1 MADNEM
7 RIKIRVDQSQYQKAM
22 KDMGRQQDNL
32 TQGFTKT
39 GKAGGI
45 FGKQVSDGV
54 EKASGSVRKST
65 KVWQSFSTGLGT
77 VTMGMT
83 PVTAALQV
91 GGKAA
96 MAAGKLVVSSVKDYA
111 TFQNT
116 LKQVQIIAG
125 GTDADM
131 KLLGDTAMKLGA
143 STSIGAQDVANA
155 EVEFAKLGFTAK
167 ETSDAMTGIVYAAE
181 ASGSSVGTT
190 SEIVA
195 AALNT
200 WNLKAEDATHVADVM
215 AQTANKTAADMT
227 DLGYTFQ
234 YAGAAA
240 QLGGASMEQLAA
252 YTGIMADQGIKG
264 SKAGTT
270 LRTAFTNLTSP
281 TEDAAAKLAE
291 LGVSLKDAE
300 GNARPIPDVIADLQD
315 KMQGMS
321 KSDILDISTI
331 LFGKTGAAGMSMVLQ
346 KTRDETKQLTDE
358 LVNSTG
364 TAEAQAKKMRETL
377 SGQLDQ
383 IEDGFATLKL
393 KIGEAFTPLATEG
406 AKAVNGMLD
415 GLTEG
420 FDKITSKFS
429 LVSKVTEAL
438 GGISMPPSVVNWFK
452 NATTGADDFGNAVMN
467 MDKNAQTLQFGS
479 FMSKEFWT
487 AKSQMDLVS
496 STFDTL
502 TQKATNYQ
510 WISADQLTQLQTDS
524 ATVVSTI
531 QSMSGLIAVETA
543 KYKADPNYN
552 PSKAITAGVQED
564 LPNLQAALQG
574 QVDAV
579 KTSQDNQFNSL
590 QTFLNNSKT
599 IDDEHKAAA
608 LQAQATANQNSQ
620 TLVADNNAKILEL
633 YSSLGSQTQAERQSS
648 MLQIQ
653 ALESQNQ
660 QQIMSITN
668 AGKDAILMTLQ
679 AQADQSGQIT
689 QKQKDQAIADAD
701 EQYRQS
707 VDAAQKQ
714 YVESVAAIN
723 SMSDEAVA
731 ATGKTRDQLISDA
744 KTQATETI
752 TQAGTMRDETVSSI
766 NDMATKADETDGKE
780 ININAKKNGFDDV
793 FGAIEKIIGYAAK
806 PYTIV
811 VDVIH
816 SITEKI
822 TGGGKKKAR
831 GGLTSGVGVGM
842 GSGTATYH
850 AGATAMGVG
859 TQLGQGGISQGGGV
873 TTNER
878 GREVTMPVSNA
889 TYMRPFARAVADEL
903 RGSIGSGSEQTVV
916 VPLYIN
922 GREFARAT
930 NQDMTKE
937 QNRMTRITNRARGK

>member
-1 MADNEM
+1 
-7 RIKIRVDQSQYQKAM
+7 
-22 KDMGRQQDNL
+22 
-32 TQGFTKT
+32 
-39 GKAGGI
+39 
-45 FGKQVSDGV
+45 
-54 EKASGSVRKST
+54 
-65 KVWQSFSTGLGT
+65 
-77 VTMGMT
+77 
-83 PVTAALQV
+83 
-91 GGKAA
+91 
-96 MAAGKLVVSSVKDYA
+96 
-111 TFQNT
+111 
-116 LKQVQIIAG
+116 
-125 GTDADM
+125 
-131 KLLGDTAMKLGA
+131 
-143 STSIGAQDVANA
+143 
-155 EVEFAKLGFTAK
+155 
-167 ETSDAMTGIVYAAE
+167 
-181 ASGSSVGTT
+181 
-190 SEIVA
+190 
-195 AALNT
+195 
-200 WNLKAEDATHVADVM
+200 
-215 AQTANKTAADMT
+215 
-227 DLGYTFQ
+227 
-234 YAGAAA
+234 
-240 QLGGASMEQLAA
+240 
-252 YTGIMADQGIKG
+252 
-264 SKAGTT
+264 
-270 LRTAFTNLTSP
+270 
-281 TEDAAAKLAE
+281 
-291 LGVSLKDAE
+291 
-300 GNARPIPDVIADLQD
+300 
-315 KMQGMS
+315 
-321 KSDILDISTI
+321 
-331 LFGKTGAAGMSMVLQ
+331 
-346 KTRDETKQLTDE
+346 
-358 LVNSTG
+358 
-364 TAEAQAKKMRETL
+364 
-377 SGQLDQ
+377 
-383 IEDGFATLKL
+383 
-393 KIGEAFTPLATEG
+393 
-406 AKAVNGMLD
+406 
-415 GLTEG
+415 
-420 FDKITSKFS
+420 
-429 LVSKVTEAL
+429 
-438 GGISMPPSVVNWFK
+438 MPPSVINWFK

-668 AGKDAILMTLQ
+668 AGKDSILMTLQ

-793 FGAIEKIIGYAAK
+793 FGAIEKIIGYASK

-811 VDVIH
+811 VDVVR
-816 SITEKI
+816 SVTEKL
-822 TGGGKKKAR
+822 TGGGKRK
-831 GGLTSGVGVGM
+831 
-842 GSGTATYH
+842 
-850 AGATAMGVG
+850 
-859 TQLGQGGISQGGGV
+859 
-873 TTNER
+873 
-878 GREVTMPVSNA
+878 P
-889 TYMRPFARAVADEL
+889 
-903 RGSIGSGSEQTVV
+903 VV
-916 VPLYIN
+916 V
-922 GREFARAT
+922 
-930 NQDMTKE
+930 
-937 QNRMTRITNRARGK
+937 